1 LIWFYFS
8 EIKFLDKLQYI
19 PTIKKLHQPQTN
31 NMESKKSYTA
41 LKVLFSYVALLAL
54 VVTVGWFLY
63 SENQVYNKLESKI
76 AFEKTKILRVSK
88 LFSNVYKT
96 ESLAR
101 KTIQNNSEQDFKSYL
116 IETDSLKSRI
126 DTLKEIVTTQY
137 QKTLLDSV
145 TYLLAEKTKNIRQ
158 LKTIKNKAEDE
169 VSVNTAIDEITKM
182 EFKLRKLELQDFN
195 KNPNQLGAYQRNV
208 LQKYVDYLNQNIPD
222 DSTNTLSKKAS
233 DSILANSKKLLSNV
247 KLKAEKKKESLNFE
261 ENKLLKNEIAIS
273 DQLRKVLRI
282 IEREIIINSIK
293 NNSLKEKSLKKV
305 NQIVTASAIIGLVLT
320 LFFSILI
327 VSDYSKSQVYKKQLE
342 IANFKTKNLLKSREQ
357 LISTVSHDLKTPLST
372 IVGYSE
378 LLGNSDVN
386 TKQSYFI
393 KNIKNSSEYITQL
406 VQDLLDFSQIE
417 AGKITIEKVPF
428 LLPEIIDEVAKSIQT
443 VYKQKNIDLII
454 NVDEKLNTRIVGD
467 SFRLKQIL
475 SNIIGNAY
483 KFTEEGF
490 IKISAYTEN
499 DENFIITIQDSGIGI
514 EKGNQKLVFEEFA
527 QANESIEKK
536 YGGTGLGLSICQ
548 KIISILG
555 GTLSLESTFGKGS
568 TFEIQ
573 LPLLFDHSQNI
584 TTETKKPILRN
595 TQKQTFIVIDDDI
608 NLLNLTSGVLRQEG
622 HQVLSFNSAIKAL
635 ETIQNT
641 KFDFVITDIQMP
653 EIDGFMFLQKLRN
666 SGHSSYQNQPII
678 ALTGRT
684 DLDASVYSEAG
695 FTTVIKKPYSPRI
708 LLETIQHILKNDT
721 LPNFQINEEETQTSY
736 RLYSLETL
744 KEFLGNDHEALKEVL
759 KSFIEN
765 NSENLAFLE
774 TAITEKNILE
784 INTIAHRIAPMFKQ
798 IQARE
803 IGEILKTLERKD
815 LEISDLDDLFKDLKS
830 KSELLFTALN
840 KEIL

>member
-1 LIWFYFS
+1 
-8 EIKFLDKLQYI
+8 
-19 PTIKKLHQPQTN
+19 
-31 NMESKKSYTA
+31 MESKKSYTPI
-41 LKVLFSYVALLAL
+41 KVLISYVALLAL

-63 SENQVYNKLESKI
+63 SENQVYKKLEDKI

-101 KTIQNNSEQDFKSYL
+101 QTIQNNSDKDFKNYI
-116 IETDSLKSRI
+116 IESDSLRLRI
-126 DTLKEIVTTQY
+126 DTLKRIVTTQY

-145 TYLLAEKTKNIRQ
+145 TFLLSEKTKNIKQ
-158 LKTIKNKAEDE
+158 LKEIKNKADDE

-182 EFKLRKLELQDFN
+182 EFNLRKLELQDFN

-222 DSTNTLSKKAS
+222 DSTNTLSKRAS

-247 KLKAEKKKESLNFE
+247 KLRAEKKKESLNFE
-261 ENKLLKNEIAIS
+261 ENKLLQNEMAIS

-293 NNSLKEKSLKKV
+293 NNSLKEKSLKRV
-305 NQIVTASAIIGLVLT
+305 NDIVTASAMIGLLLT
-320 LFFSILI
+320 VFFSILI
-327 VSDYSKSQVYKKQLE
+327 VVDSSKSQLYKKQLE

-417 AGKITIEKVPF
+417 AGKISIEKVPF
-428 LLPEIIDEVAKSIQT
+428 LLPEIIETVATNIQT
-443 VYKQKNIDLII
+443 VYKQKDIKLII
-454 NVDEKLNTRIVGD
+454 NIEKRLNSRIVGD
-467 SFRLKQIL
+467 PFRLKQIL
-475 SNIIGNAY
+475 TNIIGNAY
-483 KFTEEGF
+483 KFTESGH
-490 IKISAYTEN
+490 IKIEA
-499 DENFIITIQDSGIGI
+499 FISDDPRFFAITIEDTGIGI

-527 QANESIEKK
+527 QANENIEKQ

-568 TFEIQ
+568 TFEIE
-573 LPLLFDHSQNI
+573 LPLLFDNSKSVV
-584 TTETKKPILRN
+584 EEVKKPTFTN
-595 TQKQTFIVIDDDI
+595 TKKQTFIVVDDDI
-608 NLLNLTSGVLRQEG
+608 NLLNLTSGVLRQEN
-622 HQVLSFNSAIKAL
+622 HQVLSFNSAQKAL
-635 ETIQNT
+635 EAAQTT
-641 KFDFVITDIQMP
+641 PFDFVITDIQMP
-653 EIDGFMFLQKLRN
+653 EIDGFLFLEKLKN
-666 SGHSSYQNQPII
+666 APNGVYKNQPVI

-684 DLDASVYSEAG
+684 DLDFSVYSNAG
-695 FTTVIKKPYSPRI
+695 FTTVVKKPYSPKI
-708 LLETIQHILKNDT
+708 LLETIHHILDNDEI
-721 LPNFQINEEETQTSY
+721 PNIEIKEVEDTNSSQ
-736 RLYSLETL
+736 LYSLGTL
-744 KEFLGNDHEALKEVL
+744 NEFLGNDNDAVKEVL
-759 KSFIEN
+759 KSFIDSSIE
-765 NSENLAFLE
+765 SLGFLE
-774 TAITEKNILE
+774 TAIAEKNTEE
-784 INTIAHRIAPMFKQ
+784 IKSIAHRIAPMFKQ

-803 IGEILKTLERKD
+803 IGKIFKKLEKDEYEVSEMPSAFSTLKTKTD
-815 LEISDLDDLFKDLKS
+815 A
-830 KSELLFTALN
+830 LFTAL
-840 KEIL
+840 KQELV

>member
-1 LIWFYFS
+1 
-8 EIKFLDKLQYI
+8 
-19 PTIKKLHQPQTN
+19 
-31 NMESKKSYTA
+31 MESKKSYTA
-41 LKVLFSYVALLAL
+41 IKVLFSYVALLAL
-54 VVTVGWFLY
+54 VITVGWFLY
-63 SENQVYNKLESKI
+63 SENQVYNKLEDKI

-101 KTIQNNSEQDFKSYL
+101 KTIQTNSENDFKSYL
-116 IETDSLKSRI
+116 IETDSLRLRI
-126 DTLKEIVTTQY
+126 DTLKQIVTTQY

-145 TYLLAEKTKNIRQ
+145 TYLLSEKTKNIKQ

-195 KNPNQLGAYQRNV
+195 KNPNQLGNYQRNV

-305 NQIVTASAIIGLVLT
+305 NEIVTASAIIGLVLT

-406 VQDLLDFSQIE
+406 VQDLLDFSKIE
-417 AGKITIEKVPF
+417 AGKISIEKVPF
-428 LLPEIIDEVAKSIQT
+428 VLPEIIDEVAKSIQT

-454 NVDEKLNTRIVGD
+454 NVDEKLNVKIVGD
-467 SFRLKQIL
+467 PFRLKQIL
-475 SNIIGNAY
+475 SNLIGNAY

-490 IKISAYTEN
+490 IRISAYLAEN
-499 DENFIITIQDSGIGI
+499 KNFLTITIEDTGIGI
-514 EKGNQKLVFEEFA
+514 EKENQKLVFEEFA
-527 QANESIEKK
+527 QANENIEKK
-536 YGGTGLGLSICQ
+536 YGGTGLGLSICK
-548 KIISILG
+548 KIISALG
-555 GTLSLESTFGKGS
+555 GSLELESAFGKGS
-568 TFEIQ
+568 VFEIQ
-573 LPLLFDHSQNI
+573 LPLLFDTSTNSVPEVKKQVSQNI
-584 TTETKKPILRN
+584 EA
-595 TQKQTFIVIDDDI
+595 QTFIVIDDDI
-608 NLLNLTSGVLRQEG
+608 NLLNLTSGVLRQEK

-635 ETIQNT
+635 EAIQQTN
-641 KFDFVITDIQMP
+641 FDFVITDIQMP
-653 EIDGFMFLQKLRN
+653 EMDGFGFLQKLKTTDV
-666 SGHSSYQNQPII
+666 YKNQPVI
-678 ALTGRT
+678 ALTGRS
-684 DLDASVYSEAG
+684 DLDSSVYADAG
-695 FTTVIKKPYSPRI
+695 FTTVIKKPYSPKI
-708 LLETIQHILKNDT
+708 LLETIRLILENDT
-721 LPNFQINEEETQTSY
+721 LPKVEINDVEEKTFSK
-736 RLYSLETL
+736 LYSLETL
-744 KEFLGNDHEALKEVL
+744 KEFLGNDTVALNEVL
-759 KSFIEN
+759 KSFIESSN
-765 NSENLAFLE
+765 ENLTFLE
-774 TAITEKNILE
+774 NAIAEENVPE
-784 INTIAHRIAPMFKQ
+784 INSIAHRIAPMFKQ
-798 IQARE
+798 IEARE
-803 IGEILKTLERKD
+803 IGGLLKALEKND
-815 LEISDLDDLFKDLKS
+815 FEISDLKDIYKVLKS
-830 KSELLFTALN
+830 KTESLFKALQ
-840 KEIL
+840 KEIV

>member
-1 LIWFYFS
+1 
-8 EIKFLDKLQYI
+8 
-19 PTIKKLHQPQTN
+19 
-31 NMESKKSYTA
+31 
-41 LKVLFSYVALLAL
+41 
-54 VVTVGWFLY
+54 
-63 SENQVYNKLESKI
+63 
-76 AFEKTKILRVSK
+76 
-88 LFSNVYKT
+88 
-96 ESLAR
+96 
-101 KTIQNNSEQDFKSYL
+101 
-116 IETDSLKSRI
+116 
-126 DTLKEIVTTQY
+126 
-137 QKTLLDSV
+137 
-145 TYLLAEKTKNIRQ
+145 
-158 LKTIKNKAEDE
+158 
-169 VSVNTAIDEITKM
+169 M

-195 KNPNQLGAYQRNV
+195 KNPNQLGSYQRNV

-222 DSTNTLSKKAS
+222 DSTNTLSKQAS

-305 NQIVTASAIIGLVLT
+305 NEIVTASAITGLILT

-443 VYKQKNIDLII
+443 VYKQKEIDLII

-467 SFRLKQIL
+467 PFRLKQIL

-483 KFTEEGF
+483 KFTAEGF
-490 IKISAYTEN
+490 IKISAYVSDN
-499 DENFIITIQDSGIGI
+499 NENFVISIQDSGIGI

-527 QANESIEKK
+527 QANENIEKQ

-555 GTLSLESTFGKGS
+555 GNLNLESTFGKGS
-568 TFEIQ
+568 TFKIE
-573 LPLLFDHSQNI
+573 LPLLFDHSQNSTVEI
-584 TTETKKPILRN
+584 KKPVFLS
-595 TQKQTFIVIDDDI
+595 TKKQTFIVIDDDI
-608 NLLNLTSGVLRQEG
+608 NLLNLTSGVLRQEK
-622 HQVLSFNSAIKAL
+622 HEVLSFSSAAKAL
-635 ETIQNT
+635 EAIQNT
-641 KFDFVITDIQMP
+641 NFDFVITDIQMP
-653 EIDGFMFLQKLRN
+653 EMDGFTSLKKLKN
-666 SGHSSYQNQPII
+666 SGYSTYKNQPVI

-684 DLDASVYSEAG
+684 DLDSKVYADAG
-695 FTTVIKKPYSPRI
+695 FTTVIKKPYSPKI
-708 LLETIQHILKNDT
+708 LLETIQLILENDT
-721 LPNFQINEEETQTSY
+721 LPNVEITEDEEKTSSQ
-736 RLYSLETL
+736 LYSLETL
-744 KEFLGNDHEALKEVL
+744 REFLGNDDEALKEVL
-759 KSFIEN
+759 KSFIKSSTEN
-765 NSENLAFLE
+765 MASLKN
-774 TAITEKNILE
+774 AITEKNTAE
-784 INTIAHRIAPMFKQ
+784 INSIAHRIAPMFKQ
-798 IQARE
+798 IQTGE
-803 IGEILKTLERKD
+803 ISEILKFLETKD
-815 LEISDLDDLFKDLKS
+815 LENSDLTAIYNSLKS
-830 KSELLFTALN
+830 KTDLLFEALN
-840 KEIL
+840 KEIA

>member
-1 LIWFYFS
+1 
-8 EIKFLDKLQYI
+8 
-19 PTIKKLHQPQTN
+19 
-31 NMESKKSYTA
+31 MESKKSYMPI
-41 LKVLFSYVALLAL
+41 KVLFSYVALLAL

-63 SENQVYNKLESKI
+63 SENVVYNKLESKI
-76 AFEKTKILRVSK
+76 AFEKTKILKVSK

-101 KTIQNNSEQDFKSYL
+101 KTIQNNSEEDFKNYL

-126 DTLKEIVTTQY
+126 DTLKQIVSTQY

-145 TYLLAEKTKNIRQ
+145 TYLLSEKTKNIQQ

-195 KNPNQLGAYQRNV
+195 KNPNQLGSYQRNV

-222 DSTNTLSKKAS
+222 DSTNTLSKQAS

-305 NQIVTASAIIGLVLT
+305 NEIVTASAIIGLILT

-467 SFRLKQIL
+467 PFRLKQIL

-483 KFTEEGF
+483 KFTAEGF
-490 IKISAYTEN
+490 IKISAYVSEN
-499 DENFIITIQDSGIGI
+499 SENFVISIQDSGIGI

-527 QANESIEKK
+527 QANENIEKQ

-555 GTLSLESTFGKGS
+555 GNLALESTFGKGS
-568 TFEIQ
+568 TFKIE
-573 LPLLFDHSQNI
+573 LPLLFDHSQNTVI
-584 TTETKKPILRN
+584 ETKKPIAA
-595 TQKQTFIVIDDDI
+595 TTKKQTFIVIDDDV
-608 NLLNLTSGVLRQEG
+608 NLLNLTSGVLRQEK
-622 HQVLSFNSAIKAL
+622 HEVLSFDSAVKAL
-635 ETIQNT
+635 EATKNT
-641 KFDFVITDIQMP
+641 NYDFVITDIQMP
-653 EIDGFMFLQKLRN
+653 EMDGFKFLEKLKSN
-666 SGHSSYQNQPII
+666 KNSSYKNQPVI

-684 DLDASVYSEAG
+684 DLDFSVYTKAG
-695 FTTVIKKPYSPRI
+695 FTTVIKKPYSPKV
-708 LLETIQHILKNDT
+708 LLETIHHILANDA
-721 LPNFQINEEETQTSY
+721 LPNIEITEEEENTSTK
-736 RLYSLETL
+736 LYSLETL
-744 KEFLGNDHEALKEVL
+744 KDFLGNDSEALKEVL
-759 KSFIEN
+759 KSFIKSSTEN
-765 NSENLAFLE
+765 MILLEN
-774 TAITEKNILE
+774 AITEKNIAE
-784 INTIAHRIAPMFKQ
+784 INSIAHRIAPMFKQ
-798 IQARE
+798 IQTRE
-803 IGEILKTLERKD
+803 ISEILKFLETKD
-815 LEISDLDDLFKDLKS
+815 LENSDLTALYDSLKS
-830 KSELLFTALN
+830 KTDLLFEALS
-840 KEIL
+840 KEIA

>member
-1 LIWFYFS
+1 
-8 EIKFLDKLQYI
+8 
-19 PTIKKLHQPQTN
+19 
-31 NMESKKSYTA
+31 MESKKSYTA

-63 SENQVYNKLESKI
+63 SENVVYNKLEDKI
-76 AFEKTKILRVSK
+76 AQEKTKILRVSK

-101 KTIQNNSEQDFKSYL
+101 QTIQTNSEKDFKSYL
-116 IETDSLKSRI
+116 IETDSLKARI
-126 DTLKEIVTTQY
+126 DTLKQIVTTQY

-145 TYLLAEKTKNIRQ
+145 TFLLSEKTENIRQ

-169 VSVNTAIDEITKM
+169 VSVNNAIDEITKM
-182 EFKLRKLELQDFN
+182 EFNLRKLELQDFT
-195 KNPNQLGAYQRNV
+195 KNPNELGSYQRNV

-247 KLKAEKKKESLNFE
+247 KMKAEKKKETLNFE

-305 NQIVTASAIIGLVLT
+305 NEIVTASAIAGLILT
-320 LFFSILI
+320 LFFSVLI

-378 LLGNSDVN
+378 LLGNSDIN

-406 VQDLLDFSQIE
+406 VQDLLDFSRIE

-428 LLPEIIDEVAKSIQT
+428 FLPEIIEDTARNIQT

-454 NVDEKLNTRIVGD
+454 NVDEKLSTRVVGD
-467 SFRLKQIL
+467 PFRLKQIL

-483 KFTEEGF
+483 KFTEEGH
-490 IKISAYTEN
+490 IKISSYVSEN
-499 DENFIITIQDSGIGI
+499 ENFFVITIEDTGIGI
-514 EKGNQKLVFEEFA
+514 EKGNLKLVFEEFA
-527 QANESIEKK
+527 QANENIEKK

-548 KIISILG
+548 KIISFMG
-555 GTLSLESTFGKGS
+555 GRISLESTFGKGS
-568 TFEIQ
+568 TFEIKV
-573 LPLLFDHSQNI
+573 PLVFDHSEITVEEIKRNI
-584 TTETKKPILRN
+584 NRN
-595 TQKQTFIVIDDDI
+595 TKKQTFIVIDDDI
-608 NLLNLTSGVLRQEG
+608 NLLNLTSGVLRQEN
-622 HQVLSFNSAIKAL
+622 HEVFSFTSAGKAL
-635 ETIQNT
+635 EAIQNT

-653 EIDGFMFLQKLRN
+653 EIDGFMFLEKLRN
-666 SGHSSYQNQPII
+666 SSNGIYKNQPVI

-684 DLDASVYSEAG
+684 DLDSAIYTRAG

-708 LLETIQHILKNDT
+708 LLETIQNILDNET
-721 LPNFQINEEETQTSY
+721 LPEVEINDPAEVTSPQ
-736 RLYSLETL
+736 LYSLETL
-744 KEFLGNDHEALKEVL
+744 KDFLGNDNDALNDVL
-759 KSFIEN
+759 KAFIISSN
-765 NSENLAFLE
+765 ENLDLLE
-774 TAITEKNILE
+774 KAVNEENIPE
-784 INTIAHRIAPMFKQ
+784 INSIAHRIAPMFKQ
-798 IQARE
+798 IEARD
-803 IGEILKTLERKD
+803 IGTILKTLEQNN
-815 LEISDLDDLFKDLKS
+815 LEISDLRDIYAALKA
-830 KSELLFTALN
+830 KTTKLFTALEQ
-840 KEIL
+840 EIV

>member
-1 LIWFYFS
+1 
-8 EIKFLDKLQYI
+8 
-19 PTIKKLHQPQTN
+19 
-31 NMESKKSYTA
+31 MESKKSYMPI
-41 LKVLFSYVALLAL
+41 KVLFSYIALLGL

-63 SENQVYNKLESKI
+63 SENVVYNKLESKI
-76 AFEKTKILRVSK
+76 AFEKTKILKVSK

-101 KTIQNNSEQDFKSYL
+101 KTIQTNSEADFKSYL
-116 IETDSLKSRI
+116 IETDSLKCRI
-126 DTLKEIVTTQY
+126 DTLKQIVTTQY

-145 TYLLAEKTKNIRQ
+145 TYLLSEKTKNIKQ
-158 LKTIKNKAEDE
+158 LKTIKNKADDE

-195 KNPNQLGAYQRNV
+195 KNPNQLGSYQRSV

-222 DSTNTLSKKAS
+222 DSTNTLSKQAS

-273 DQLRKVLRI
+273 EQLRKVLRI

-305 NQIVTASAIIGLVLT
+305 NDIVTASAIIGLILT

-327 VSDYSKSQVYKKQLE
+327 VSDYSKSQVYKKKLE

-378 LLGNSDVN
+378 LLGNSEVN
-386 TKQSYFI
+386 SKQSYFI

-428 LLPEIIDEVAKSIQT
+428 LLPEIIDGVAKSIQT
-443 VYKQKNIDLII
+443 VYQQKNIDLII
-454 NVDEKLNTRIVGD
+454 NVDDKLNTRIVGD
-467 SFRLKQIL
+467 PFRLKQIL

-490 IKISAYTEN
+490 IKISAYTTEN
-499 DENFIITIQDSGIGI
+499 NDFFIVSIQDSGIGI

-527 QANESIEKK
+527 QANEGIEKK

-555 GTLSLESTFGKGS
+555 GNLNLESTFGKGS
-568 TFEIQ
+568 TFQIQ
-573 LPLLFDHSQNI
+573 LPLLFDNSQNLVI
-584 TTETKKPILRN
+584 EEKEPIILN
-595 TQKQTFIVIDDDI
+595 TPKQTFIVLDDDI
-608 NLLNLTSGVLRQEG
+608 NLLNLTSGVLRQEK
-622 HQVLSFNSAIKAL
+622 HEVFSFNSAEKAL
-635 ETIQNT
+635 EAIGNT
-641 KFDFVITDIQMP
+641 PFDFIITDIQMP
-653 EIDGFMFLQKLRN
+653 EMDGFMFLEKLKN
-666 SGHSSYQNQPII
+666 NGYSTFKNQPVI

-684 DLDASVYSEAG
+684 DLDAEIYTKAG
-695 FTTVIKKPYSPRI
+695 FTTVIQKPYSPKI
-708 LLETIQHILKNDT
+708 LLETIHLILENDT
-721 LPNFQINEEETQTSY
+721 LPNIDINKEEETVNST
-736 RLYSLETL
+736 LYSLDTL
-744 KEFLGNDHEALKEVL
+744 KEFLGNDNDELKEIL

-765 NSENLAFLE
+765 SSENLNALENAFRAKN
-774 TAITEKNILE
+774 TAE
-784 INTIAHRIAPMFKQ
+784 INSIAHRMAPMFKQ
-798 IQARE
+798 IQTQE
-803 IGEILKTLERKD
+803 ISEILKTLESANLD
-815 LEISDLDDLFKDLKS
+815 ISEADSILDTLKS
-830 KSELLFTALN
+830 KTNILFDALQQ
-840 KEIL
+840 EIV

>member
-1 LIWFYFS
+1 
-8 EIKFLDKLQYI
+8 
-19 PTIKKLHQPQTN
+19 
-31 NMESKKSYTA
+31 MESKKSYMPI
-41 LKVLFSYVALLAL
+41 KVLFSYVALVAL
-54 VVTVGWFLY
+54 VATVGWFLY
-63 SENQVYNKLESKI
+63 SENVVYNKLEDKI

-101 KTIQNNSEQDFKSYL
+101 KTIQTNSEDDFKSY
-116 IETDSLKSRI
+116 ITETDSLRARI
-126 DTLKEIVTTQY
+126 DTLKQIVTTEY

-145 TYLLAEKTKNIRQ
+145 TYLLSEKTKNIRQ
-158 LKTIKNKAEDE
+158 LKTIKNKADDE

-195 KNPNQLGAYQRNV
+195 KNPNQLGSYQRNV

-233 DSILANSKKLLSNV
+233 DSILANSKKLLSSV
-247 KLKAEKKKESLNFE
+247 KLRAEKKKESLNFE

-305 NQIVTASAIIGLVLT
+305 NEIVTASAIIGLLLT
-320 LFFSILI
+320 VFFSILI
-327 VSDYSKSQVYKKQLE
+327 VSDYSKSQLYKRQLE
-342 IANFKTKNLLKSREQ
+342 IANFKTRNLLKSREQ

-406 VQDLLDFSQIE
+406 VQDLLDFSKIE

-428 LLPEIIDEVAKSIQT
+428 LLPEVIEDVARNIQT
-443 VYKQKNIDLII
+443 VYKQKDIDLII
-454 NVDEKLNTRIVGD
+454 NIDEKLNTRIVGD
-467 SFRLKQIL
+467 PFRLKQIL
-475 SNIIGNAY
+475 TNLIGNAY
-483 KFTEEGF
+483 KFTENGH
-490 IKISAYTEN
+490 IKIGAYTTN
-499 DENFIITIQDSGIGI
+499 DDKFFVVSIEDTGIGI

-527 QANESIEKK
+527 QANENIEKK

-555 GTLSLESTFGKGS
+555 GNLNLESTFGKGS

-573 LPLLFDHSQNI
+573 LPLLFDNSQSAI
-584 TTETKKPILRN
+584 EEVKKPILKN
-595 TQKQTFIVIDDDI
+595 TKKQIFIVVDDDI
-608 NLLNLTSGVLRQEG
+608 NLLNLTSGVLKQEN
-622 HQVLSFNSAIKAL
+622 HQVLAFTSAAKAL
-635 ETIQNT
+635 EVIQHT

-653 EIDGFMFLQKLRN
+653 EMDGFMFLEKLKNIPNNR
-666 SGHSSYQNQPII
+666 YKKQPVI

-684 DLDASVYSEAG
+684 DLDFSVYTNAG
-695 FTTVIKKPYSPRI
+695 FTTVVKKPYSPKI
-708 LLETIQHILKNDT
+708 LLETIQHILGNDE
-721 LPNFQINEEETQTSY
+721 LPNIEIKENEENNSSE
-736 RLYSLETL
+736 LYSLETL
-744 KEFLGNDHEALKEVL
+744 NDFLGNDANALNEVL
-759 KSFIEN
+759 KSFIE
-765 NSENLAFLE
+765 SSIENLDFLE
-774 TAITEKNILE
+774 TAILEENTEE
-784 INTIAHRIAPMFKQ
+784 IKSIAHRIAPMFKQ
-798 IQARE
+798 IQAHE
-803 IGEILKTLERKD
+803 IGEILKRIEKNEFETAEMKN
-815 LEISDLDDLFKDLKS
+815 IYKDLKTRTDV
-830 KSELLFTALN
+830 LFSALN
-840 KEIL
+840 QELV

>member
-1 LIWFYFS
+1 
-8 EIKFLDKLQYI
+8 
-19 PTIKKLHQPQTN
+19 
-31 NMESKKSYTA
+31 MESKKSYMPI
-41 LKVLFSYVALLAL
+41 KVLFSYIALLGL

-63 SENQVYNKLESKI
+63 AENVVYNKLENKI
-76 AFEKTKILRVSK
+76 AFEKTKILKVSK

-101 KTIQNNSEQDFKSYL
+101 KTIQTNSEEDFKSYL
-116 IETDSLKSRI
+116 TETDSLKSRI
-126 DTLKEIVTTQY
+126 DTLKQIVTTQY

-145 TYLLAEKTKNIRQ
+145 TYLLSEKTKNIKQ
-158 LKTIKNKAEDE
+158 LKTIKNKADDE

-195 KNPNQLGAYQRNV
+195 KNPNQLGSYQRNV

-222 DSTNTLSKKAS
+222 DSTNTLSKQAS

-305 NQIVTASAIIGLVLT
+305 NEIVTASAIIGLVLT

-327 VSDYSKSQVYKKQLE
+327 VSDYSKSQVYKKKLE

-428 LLPEIIDEVAKSIQT
+428 LLPEVIDEVAKSIQT

-454 NVDEKLNTRIVGD
+454 NVDDKLGTRIVGD
-467 SFRLKQIL
+467 PFRLKQIL

-490 IKISAYTEN
+490 IKISAYITEN
-499 DENFIITIQDSGIGI
+499 NDFFVVSIQDSGIGI
-514 EKGNQKLVFEEFA
+514 EKGNQQLVFEEFA
-527 QANESIEKK
+527 QANENIEKK

-555 GTLSLESTFGKGS
+555 GNLRLESTFGKGS
-568 TFEIQ
+568 TFQIQ
-573 LPLLFDHSQNI
+573 LPLLFDHSQNTNI
-584 TTETKKPILRN
+584 EEKKPVIAN
-595 TQKQTFIVIDDDI
+595 TQKQTFIVLDDDI
-608 NLLNLTSGVLRQEG
+608 NLLNLTSGVLRQEK
-622 HQVLSFNSAIKAL
+622 HEVFSFNSAEKAL
-635 ETIQNT
+635 EAIENT
-641 KFDFVITDIQMP
+641 PFDFIITDIQMP
-653 EIDGFMFLQKLRN
+653 EMDGFMFLEKLKN
-666 SGHSSYQNQPII
+666 SGYSTFKNQPAI

-684 DLDASVYSEAG
+684 DLDAAVYTEAG
-695 FTTVIKKPYSPRI
+695 FTTVIQKPYSPKI
-708 LLETIQHILKNDT
+708 LLETIHRILEHDT
-721 LPNFQINEEETQTSY
+721 LPTADINEKEETVTSE
-736 RLYSLETL
+736 LYVLDTL
-744 KEFLGNDHEALKEVL
+744 KEFLGNDEEALKEIL

-765 NSENLAFLE
+765 SSQNLNALE
-774 TAITEKNILE
+774 IAVEEKNTAE
-784 INTIAHRIAPMFKQ
+784 INSIAHRMAPMFKQ
-798 IQARE
+798 IQTRE
-803 IGEILKTLERKD
+803 IGDILRVLESKALD
-815 LEISDLDDLFKDLKS
+815 LSEAAAIFSALKS
-830 KSELLFTALN
+830 KTTVLFDALR
-840 KEIL
+840 EEVV

>member
-1 LIWFYFS
+1 MNSNNKNFS
-8 EIKFLDKLQYI
+8 IL
-19 PTIKKLHQPQTN
+19 TN
-31 NMESKKSYTA
+31 TMESKKSYTA

-101 KTIQNNSEQDFKSYL
+101 KTIQNNSEDDFKNYL

-126 DTLKEIVTTQY
+126 DTLKQIVTTQY

-145 TYLLAEKTKNIRQ
+145 TYLLSEKTKNIRQ

-195 KNPNQLGAYQRNV
+195 KNPNQLGSYQRNV

-273 DQLRKVLRI
+273 DQLRKVLRL

-305 NQIVTASAIIGLVLT
+305 NEIVTASAIIGLVLT

-378 LLGNSDVN
+378 LLGNSDVT

-406 VQDLLDFSQIE
+406 VQDLLDFSKIE
-417 AGKITIEKVPF
+417 AGKISIEKVPF

-443 VYKQKNIDLII
+443 VYKHKEIELII
-454 NVDEKLNTRIVGD
+454 NVDEKLNSRIVGD
-467 SFRLKQIL
+467 PFRLKQIL

-483 KFTEEGF
+483 KFTDEGF

-499 DENFIITIQDSGIGI
+499 EQNFIISIQDSGIGI

-527 QANESIEKK
+527 QANENIEKK

-555 GTLSLESTFGKGS
+555 GKLSLESTFGKGS

-573 LPLLFDHSQNI
+573 LPLLFDNSTN
-584 TTETKKPILRN
+584 TTIVEPKKPVFK
-595 TQKQTFIVIDDDI
+595 TSSKQTFIVIDDDI

-622 HQVLSFNSAIKAL
+622 HTVLSFSNAVKAL

-641 KFDFVITDIQMP
+641 KFDFAITDIQMP
-653 EIDGFMFLQKLRN
+653 EMDGFMFLNKLRN
-666 SGHSSYQNQPII
+666 SENLVYNNQPVI

-684 DLDASVYSEAG
+684 DLDPSVYTDAG
-695 FTTVIKKPYSPRI
+695 FTTVINKPYSPKI
-708 LLETIQHILKNDT
+708 LLETIHHILENDA
-721 LPNFQINEEETQTSY
+721 LPTIEISETEVEASTK
-736 RLYSLETL
+736 LYDLATL
-744 KEFLGNDHEALKEVL
+744 KDFLGHDNNALNEVL
-759 KSFIEN
+759 KSFIE
-765 NSENLAFLE
+765 SSTENLGLLKN
-774 TAITEKNILE
+774 AISEKNTTE
-784 INTIAHRIAPMFKQ
+784 INSIAHRIAPMFKQ

-803 IGEILKTLERKD
+803 IGEILKVLERKD
-815 LEISDLDDLFKDLKS
+815 LETTDLGDTFKVLQS
-830 KSELLFTALN
+830 KSELLFNALHQ
-840 KEIL
+840 EIT

>member
-1 LIWFYFS
+1 
-8 EIKFLDKLQYI
+8 
-19 PTIKKLHQPQTN
+19 
-31 NMESKKSYTA
+31 MESKRSYTA
-41 LKVLFSYVALLAL
+41 IKVLFSYIALLGL

-63 SENQVYNKLESKI
+63 SENQVYNKLEDKI

-101 KTIQNNSEQDFKSYL
+101 KTIQTNSESDFKSYL

-126 DTLKEIVTTQY
+126 DTLKQIVTTDY
-137 QKTLLDSV
+137 QKVLLDSV
-145 TYLLAEKTKNIRQ
+145 TYLLSEKTDNIRQ

-182 EFKLRKLELQDFN
+182 EFKLRKLELQDFT
-195 KNPNQLGAYQRNV
+195 KNPNDLGNYQRNV

-222 DSTNTLSKKAS
+222 DSTNTLSKQAS

-273 DQLRKVLRI
+273 EQLRKVLRI

-305 NQIVTASAIIGLVLT
+305 NEIVTASAIIGLVLT

-327 VSDYSKSQVYKKQLE
+327 VSDYSKSQLYKKQLE

-372 IVGYSE
+372 IVGYTE

-386 TKQSYFI
+386 TKQSYFV
-393 KNIKNSSEYITQL
+393 KNIKNSSEYISQL

-428 LLPEIIDEVAKSIQT
+428 YLPEIIEDTAKNIQT
-443 VYKQKNIDLII
+443 VYKQKDIELII
-454 NVDEKLNTRIVGD
+454 NVDQKLNTKIVGD
-467 SFRLKQIL
+467 PFRLKQIL

-490 IKISAYTEN
+490 IKISAFADVE
-499 DENFIITIQDSGIGI
+499 EPFFIITIEDSGIGI

-527 QANESIEKK
+527 QANEGIEKK
-536 YGGTGLGLSICQ
+536 YGGTGLGLTICQ

-555 GTLSLESTFGKGS
+555 GNLNLESTFGTGS
-568 TFEIQ
+568 TFEIK
-573 LPLLFDHSQNI
+573 LPLLFNSENAI
-584 TTETKKPILRN
+584 PEVKKPVFTDN
-595 TQKQTFIVIDDDI
+595 KKYTFIVIDDDI
-608 NLLNLTSGVLRQEG
+608 NLLNLTSGVLKQEK
-622 HQVLSFNSAIKAL
+622 HTVLSFDRATKAL
-635 ETIQNT
+635 EAISSTN
-641 KFDFVITDIQMP
+641 FDFIITDIQMP
-653 EIDGFMFLQKLRN
+653 EMDGFVFVKKLK
-666 SGHSSYQNQPII
+666 SYNFSTYKDQPII

-684 DLDASVYSEAG
+684 DLDFSVYKDAG
-695 FTTVIKKPYSPRI
+695 FTTVIKKPYSPKV
-708 LLETIQHILKNDT
+708 LLETIQHILEDNT
-721 LPNFQINEEETQTSY
+721 LPAFEINKTENSDSLQ
-736 RLYSLETL
+736 LYSLETL
-744 KEFLGNDHEALKEVL
+744 KEFLGNDDDALKDVIV
-759 KSFIEN
+759 SFVESTDDN
-765 NSENLAFLE
+765 MALLQKAV
-774 TAITEKNILE
+774 ADKNIPE
-784 INTIAHRIAPMFKQ
+784 INTIAHRIAPMFRQ
-798 IQARE
+798 IQANE
-803 IGEILKTLERKD
+803 IGNILKNLERKD
-815 LEISDLDDLFKDLKS
+815 LEEEGLEDIFENLKIKTQTLFASLQQ
-830 KSELLFTALN
+830 
-840 KEIL
+840 EIV